1 MKEPLLLWM
10 WRLAALG
17 GLMGCGPVERPEPVW
32 LTIPHGA
39 SLEAVAE
46 SLAAHD
52 LVATPGSFRWYVK
65 FTGAGDSLKA
75 GSYQLHSGMSPLE
88 IVEALQQGHP
98 FMESLHIPAG
108 LWLREMGWY
117 VERQLGV
124 PADSFKAQARDSAL
138 ALQVGARG
146 TTLEGYLLPGVYQV
160 RVGATAREVVSL
172 MIEAFERNW
181 RPEWDRRL
189 DTLGLSRDEVVTL
202 ASIVEGEGGIP
213 GDAPDIASVY
223 HNRLA
228 RNMRLQADPTVVYGL
243 GRRRRLYHKD
253 YGTLAPHNTYRIKG
267 LPPTPIGN
275 PSTASLEAALYPA
288 QTEFLYFVASTN
300 GKHVFSRSYREH
312 LATIASIRTPT
323 AGAGF

>member
-1 MKEPLLLWM
+1 MERPQVLWL
-10 WRLAALG
+10 WCLAALA
-17 GLMGCGPVERPEPVW
+17 GLVACGPVEQPEPVW

-52 LVATPGSFRWYVK
+52 LVTTPGSFRWYVK

-98 FMESLHIPAG
+98 FTESLHIPAG

-117 VERQLGV
+117 VERQLGI
-124 PADSFKAQARDSAL
+124 PADSFKAQARDSTL
-138 ALQVGARG
+138 AAQVGARG
-146 TTLEGYLLPGVYQV
+146 ATLEGYLSPGIHRV
-160 RVGATAREVVSL
+160 RAGASAREVVWVML
-172 MIEAFERNW
+172 EAFERNW
-181 RPEWDRRL
+181 RPEWDHRL
-189 DTLGLSRDEVVTL
+189 DTLGLTRDEVVTL
-202 ASIVEGEGGIP
+202 ASIIEGEGGIAS
-213 GDAPDIASVY
+213 DAPYIASVY

-243 GRRRRLYHKD
+243 GRRRRLYYKD
-253 YGTLAPHNTYRIKG
+253 YERRSPYNTYRIDG

-275 PSTASLEAALYPA
+275 PSVASLEASLYPA
-288 QTEFLYFVASTN
+288 QTEFLYFVASTD

-312 LATIASIRTPT
+312 LATITSIR
-323 AGAGF
+323 